1 MKRLISLIL
10 VTCLI
15 SACFPFRVGAEMSLL
30 DSDEIP
36 NAVITDS
43 TEYSDTSTGVRDST
57 IPSRAIVI
65 IPGIMGATLK
75 YTPTN
80 SVVWFDY
87 VNTISYDY
95 LRK

>member
-15 SACFPFRVGAEMSLL
+15 CSCFPFRVGAEMSLL

-43 TEYSDTSTGVRDST
+43 TE
-57 IPSRAIVI
+57 
-65 IPGIMGATLK
+65 
-75 YTPTN
+75 
-80 SVVWFDY
+80 
-87 VNTISYDY
+87 
-95 LRK
+95 